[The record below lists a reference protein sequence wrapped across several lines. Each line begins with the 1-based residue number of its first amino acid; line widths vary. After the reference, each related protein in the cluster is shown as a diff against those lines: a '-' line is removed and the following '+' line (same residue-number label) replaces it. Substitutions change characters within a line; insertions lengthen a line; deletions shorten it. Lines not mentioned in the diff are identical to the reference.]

1 MQCVITIEFNDASKT
16 YNSQIDDLFVVFK
29 FQTTRNVNK
38 HGSIVPRWSY
48 FSEARSYT
56 LSPNISS
63 LSDWKWR
70 GKEREEMGKK
80 TRSSFFWCLNSSISV
95 ALFFLSSLDA
105 SIAFKLSDKS
115 HLVHYKWNSTD
126 EALIKSVSVE
136 NAFAS
141 FVLTCDRW
149 KWTKMKE
156 KKNAHTN
163 SPLNEI
169 SNLLAH
175 ERIRTNCRYDNAIAL
190 HVCCI
195 VKIEWNEYQLCN
207 QTHSTN

>member
-16 YNSQIDDLFVVFK
+16 YNSQIDDLFVVVVFK

-38 HGSIVPRWSY
+38 HGSIVPKWSY

-70 GKEREEMGKK
+70 GKEREEIGKK

-149 KWTKMKE
+149 KWTKMNE
-156 KKNAHTN
+156 KKHTHKLTVEWNIKLTCTRTN
-163 SPLNEI
+163 SNE
-169 SNLLAH
+169 LQ
-175 ERIRTNCRYDNAIAL
+175 
-190 HVCCI
+190 V
-195 VKIEWNEYQLCN
+195 W
-207 QTHSTN
+207 